1 MIEPVAERLKE
12 PSIWY
17 VKSDD
22 MERCWPVIAAAYLDF
37 PGLEELFTLDELAK
51 ELFNDPNLNVWL
63 MMDKGVVEGYM
74 VTKLTKRKAKVVL
87 HILGIAGI
95 QIIRKYLKV
104 GLEELE
110 QYASMIGAEE
120 ITLEGRPG
128 WEKVMK
134 RHGYQ
139 RVLKMTKN
147 VTIRWR
153 N

>member
-1 MIEPVAERLKE
+1 MIGQVSERLKA

-22 MERCWPVIAAAYLDF
+22 LEQCWPVVAAAYLDF
-37 PGLEELFTLDELAK
+37 PGLEEIFTLDSLA
-51 ELFNDPNLNVWL
+51 ETLFKDPNVNVWL

-74 VTKLTKRKAKVVL
+74 ITKLTKRKSKTVL
-87 HILGIAGI
+87 HILGIAGNH
-95 QIIRKYLKV
+95 IIKKYLKV

-134 RHGYQ
+134 RYGYQ
-139 RVLKMTKN
+139 RVLKMTKD
-147 VTIRWR
+147 VTVRWR